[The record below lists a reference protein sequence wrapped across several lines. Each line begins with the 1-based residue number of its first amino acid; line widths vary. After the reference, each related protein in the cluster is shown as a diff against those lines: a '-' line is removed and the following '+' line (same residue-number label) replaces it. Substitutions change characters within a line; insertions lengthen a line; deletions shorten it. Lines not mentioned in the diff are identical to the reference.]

1 MYHLF
6 NVLFDD
12 STKEEKIFF
21 YKLIKDQNTKE
32 YTSILITDYA
42 TKTIGSFLFDFIN
55 QNFSCKETFCKF
67 VSIIVLKLYII
78 FIFLIEYVI
87 LIIHL

>member
-21 YKLIKDQNTKE
+21 YKLIQGQNTKE
-32 YTSILITDYA
+32 YTSVLINDYA
-42 TKTIGSFLFDFIN
+42 TKTIGSFLFDFIS
-55 QNFSCKETFCKF
+55 QNFSCKKLF
-67 VSIIVLKLYII
+67 VNLLVIIVLKLYCMI
-78 FIFLIEYVI
+78 IFLIEYVI